1 MKRPAT
7 CYARVGRDFVAYQV
21 VGHGP
26 RDVLLMPAWF
36 SNVEAIWDLQPA
48 ARFLERLA
56 SFSRLILFDRRG
68 TGLSDPLSDDG
79 AAYVERSADDLVA
92 VLDAAASPQAVLVG
106 CDGAGPVAIAA
117 AATYPRRVSALV
129 LVNTFARMARDDD
142 YPAGVPANVLNAWL
156 AQAPEQWQGVPGF
169 FLNAP
174 SAEGDAELTEQFTRF
189 LRLSAS
195 PGAGVATRR
204 VLHAIDV
211 RDALGCVQAPTLVVH
226 RAGDAMIR
234 AEHGRYLAG
243 HIAGARLAEV
253 PGSDHLFYMGDVEPI
268 IGEIEEFLT
277 GARHVD
283 PDRVLATVLFTD
295 IVDSTARAAAV
306 GDRQWR
312 GLVEEHDRVAG
323 TLVDRFHGDLVKT
336 MGDGLLASFD
346 GPARA
351 VRCAAALR
359 DAVQSLGLDIRAGL
373 HTGEL
378 EKRDGDVA
386 GLAVVIARRICDIA
400 ARREILVSR
409 TVTDLVVG
417 SGLEFV
423 PAGVHPLKGVSQ
435 EWPLFALAAT

>member
-7 CYARVGRDFVAYQV
+7 RYARVGRDHVAYQV
-21 VGHGP
+21 VGQGP
-26 RDVLLMPAWF
+26 RDVLLMPGWF

-68 TGLSDPLSDDG
+68 TGLSDPLGDDG

-117 AATYPRRVSALV
+117 AATYPHRVRALV

-142 YPAGVPANVLNAWL
+142 YPAGVPVDVLDAWL
-156 AQAPEQWQGVPGF
+156 AQAPGQWHGVPGF
-169 FLNAP
+169 VLNAP
-174 SAEGDAELTEQFTRF
+174 SVEGDAELTEQFTRF

-195 PGAGVATRR
+195 PGTGVATRR
-204 VLHAIDV
+204 VLHAMDV
-211 RDALGCVQAPTLVVH
+211 RDALACVQAPTLVVH
-226 RAGDAMIR
+226 RAGDGMIR
-234 AEHGRYLAG
+234 VEHGRYLAE

-253 PGSDHLFYMGDVEPI
+253 PGSDHLFYMGDIEPI

-312 GLVEEHDRVAG
+312 GLVDEHDRVAA
-323 TLVDRFHGDLVKT
+323 TLVDRFQGELVKT

-351 VRCAAALR
+351 VRCAAAVR
-359 DAVQSLGLDIRAGL
+359 DAVHALGLDVRAGL
-373 HTGEL
+373 HTGEV
-378 EKRDGDVA
+378 ERRDGDVA
-386 GLAVVIARRICDIA
+386 GLAVVIARRICDA
-400 ARREILVSR
+400 AGPREVLVSR

-423 PAGVHPLKGVSQ
+423 PAGAHKLKGVSQ
-435 EWPLFALAAT
+435 DWPLFALAAT